1 MLERIYRYSEHHQV
15 RQRAHCILMSF
26 QGFTMT
32 QLMQM
37 YGVSRKTIFNWFSAW
52 ETEKLV
58 GLYNEPGR
66 GRKPLFSPEQKAQI
80 QVWVKAHPKSLNKVL
95 QQVEE
100 SWGIRASRDT
110 IKRVLKSLGMSWR
123 RIRKVVAS
131 APDPS
136 LYASKQA
143 ELAKLQE
150 QDAAGEIDLRY
161 LDESGFSL
169 VPVVPY
175 AWQDKG
181 AGIEV
186 PSQRSP
192 QLNVLGLINRRNQ
205 LDAYTFQG
213 RITSAIV
220 IAALDQFSETITR
233 RTVVVLD
240 QASMHTSHAV
250 KAKLPE
256 WEAKQLFIF
265 ELPPYSPQLNLIE
278 ILWRFI
284 KYEWLGFDA
293 YKDWNS
299 LVEAVEDILKQ
310 VGTKYVINF
319 A

>member
-1 MLERIYRYSEHHQV
+1 
-15 RQRAHCILMSF
+15 
-26 QGFTMT
+26 MT

-52 ETEKLV
+52 EATKLA

-80 QVWVKAHPKSLNKVL
+80 QVWVKASPKNLKKVL

-100 SWGIRASRDT
+100 TWGIRASRDT

-123 RIRKVVAS
+123 RIRKVVAGT
-131 APDPS
+131 PDAS
-136 LYASKQA
+136 LYARKQA
-143 ELAKLQE
+143 ELATLQE
-150 QDAAGEIDLRY
+150 QDVAGEIDLRY

-181 AGIEV
+181 TMIEV

-192 QLNVLGLINRRNQ
+192 QLNVLGLINRGNQ

-213 RITSAIV
+213 RITSAVV
-220 IAALDQFSETITR
+220 IAVLDQFSDTLTK

-240 QASMHTSHAV
+240 QASMHTSRAV
-250 KAKLPE
+250 QAKLKE
-256 WEAKQLFIF
+256 WEVKQLFIF

-284 KYEWLGFDA
+284 KYEWLEFDA
-293 YKDWNS
+293 YKDWDS
-299 LVEAVEDILKQ
+299 LVEAVENILKQ